1 MISCTFIDNPNDP
14 MYRNKN
20 NIPDQSDIPID
31 IETSTKNE
39 NEEDENV
46 GQQLQPMDV
55 VIRLDD
61 CMKCCVKIPRY
72 QVRIE

>member
-1 MISCTFIDNPNDP
+1 

-20 NIPDQSDIPID
+20 NIPVQSDIQVD
-31 IETSTKNE
+31 IKTSTKNE
-39 NEEDENV
+39 NEEDENA
-46 GQQLQPMDV
+46 GQQLQQMDV

-72 QVRIE
+72 QVIIE